1 MAARD
6 DSVCKDVHLTCDER
20 SRVSARR
27 FCAVPL
33 ARAQKLLLSSQQQEA
48 MVVAQRAEKNT
59 AAPYAEFWSGT
70 VFLLAGSAFLAG
82 ASSGKTHSVPLS
94 HLFYYCAGLSLV
106 MAAAFLAA
114 FLTVGARRRG
124 PRIVHTA
131 AYRIGKSLPP
141 PLERVRLYADR
152 AYLLVANVDWRGDWL
167 AIIAALL
174 LSLTALFALA
184 KGWRM
189 AVPAPTQI
197 FNQLSAGV
205 LLVSAFPLLVLQRKY
220 AGMPERLL
228 PEAPLLARI
237 CRLALLGVLGLAL
250 AGALRWLA
258 LPFAETVEHVI
269 VAIIALVAMEFCLRS
284 VVYVFMPLPPLET
297 RRSHADSIVAGL
309 IRPQLPSPGAFSA
322 SVRRQFGIDLA
333 RSWALGFIRRAMVPL
348 LLGMVLFSWMLTGV
362 TALGLNERAVY
373 EAFGTPR
380 AVLHPGLHV
389 HLPWPFGVLRPVE
402 YGAVRE
408 IPIKFTAD
416 GSAPQEM
423 RQGAIADIEG
433 APPPSADRL
442 WDSTHEEEGSYLVA
456 SDANGRQSFEAVDI
470 DLSVVYRIGLSDDD
484 ALQAAY
490 HIDAPE
496 AAVQAVSGQILARYF
511 ARYVIG
517 DILGQNRE
525 AFIRNFQ
532 NTLQS
537 RLAALSSGIDI
548 MAVVVEGIHPPP
560 KAAISYQGVQAA
572 AIESE
577 IKVSTAR
584 AESAREMK
592 MAALVANSTRNDA
605 TAAALERVSQA
616 KTDFTLFDGDRK
628 SYAAGGPSFLFER
641 RLDRLDQGLADK
653 PVIVVDHR
661 IAAGAMPTFDM
672 RQPRAT
678 AGSNLTPSDD

>member
-1 MAARD
+1 
-6 DSVCKDVHLTCDER
+6 
-20 SRVSARR
+20 
-27 FCAVPL
+27 
-33 ARAQKLLLSSQQQEA
+33 
-48 MVVAQRAEKNT
+48 
-59 AAPYAEFWSGT
+59 
-70 VFLLAGSAFLAG
+70 
-82 ASSGKTHSVPLS
+82 
-94 HLFYYCAGLSLV
+94 
-106 MAAAFLAA
+106 
-114 FLTVGARRRG
+114 
-124 PRIVHTA
+124 
-131 AYRIGKSLPP
+131 
-141 PLERVRLYADR
+141 
-152 AYLLVANVDWRGDWL
+152 
-167 AIIAALL
+167 
-174 LSLTALFALA
+174 
-184 KGWRM
+184 
-189 AVPAPTQI
+189 
-197 FNQLSAGV
+197 
-205 LLVSAFPLLVLQRKY
+205 
-220 AGMPERLL
+220 
-228 PEAPLLARI
+228 
-237 CRLALLGVLGLAL
+237 
-250 AGALRWLA
+250 
-258 LPFAETVEHVI
+258 
-269 VAIIALVAMEFCLRS
+269 
-284 VVYVFMPLPPLET
+284 
-297 RRSHADSIVAGL
+297 
-309 IRPQLPSPGAFSA
+309 
-322 SVRRQFGIDLA
+322 VRRQFGIDLA
-333 RSWALGFIRRAMVPL
+333 RSWALGFIRRAMAPL

-423 RQGAIADIEG
+423 RQDAIADIEG

-456 SDANGRQSFEAVDI
+456 NDANGRQSFEAVDI

-511 ARYVIG
+511 ARYTIG

-537 RLAALSSGIDI
+537 RLTALSSGIDI

-592 MAALVANSTRNDA
+592 M
-605 TAAALERVSQA
+605 ALERVSQA